1 MKFRIVKVMSRIRIV
16 ERQRCAANT
25 GVKVAGRKRHG
36 SGVGRGYGVGRG
48 RGVGVGLGSGVGLT
62 ACTCG
67 ESPSDA
73 RTTSASVR

>member
-1 MKFRIVKVMSRIRIV
+1 MSAS
-16 ERQRCAANT
+16 AALLTLGLKLPVVN
-25 GVKVAGRKRHG
+25 GSHAAAGIEWHG

-48 RGVGVGLGSGVGLT
+48 RGVGVGLGSGVRLT

-67 ESPSDA
+67 ESPSEA